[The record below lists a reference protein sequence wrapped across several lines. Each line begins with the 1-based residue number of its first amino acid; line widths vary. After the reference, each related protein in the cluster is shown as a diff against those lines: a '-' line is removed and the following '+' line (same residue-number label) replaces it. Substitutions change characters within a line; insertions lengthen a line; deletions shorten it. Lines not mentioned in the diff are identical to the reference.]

1 MKYKRK
7 FLINQD
13 IDVSKYKKK
22 YIEQGFINNDGLS
35 IKALDNKRF
44 YLIKKT
50 NDFKTKME
58 IKKVLYNRMI
68 TSFSINII
76 SKNRYYISLNN
87 NTAKYDVYEKELKG
101 LKIVTIDFKTYNEFL
116 KFKTPDWFGEEI
128 SKSSLYQNYNLAN
141 LYYDQIN
148 NTPKKKVK

>member
-1 MKYKRK
+1 MEYKRK

-58 IKKVLYNRMI
+58 IEKVLYNRMI

-116 KFKTPDWFGEEI
+116 NFKTPDWFGEEI